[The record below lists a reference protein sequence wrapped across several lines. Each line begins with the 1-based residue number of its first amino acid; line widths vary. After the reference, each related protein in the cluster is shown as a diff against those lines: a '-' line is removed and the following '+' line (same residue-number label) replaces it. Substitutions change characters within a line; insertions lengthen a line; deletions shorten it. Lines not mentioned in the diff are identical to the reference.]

1 MKTKKKEQ
9 VELGVVEPP
18 TFNTSHRFPVTG
30 K

>member
-1 MKTKKKEQ
+1 MNTKKKEQ
-9 VELGVVEPP
+9 VELVVVEPP